1 MRNFLI
7 KLLGGMTRLHHLEE
21 MERLRKASEQF
32 AKEYLCAKNGVTL
45 QGDGF
50 IEYADCDLDFVVTG
64 SRTRINNCRLG
75 GIYVAPWV
83 ERCSLICVRAG
94 ESNLLRKDPPVLHN
108 SFIYA
113 KDEHLE
119 LLSKASYST
128 YEPIKLRQQAKPD
141 PQ

>member
-7 KLLGGMTRLHHLEE
+7 KMLGGMTRLRHLEE
-21 MERLRKASEQF
+21 MEHLREASEQF
-32 AKEYLCAKNGVTL
+32 AKEYLCAKKGITL

-83 ERCSLICVRAG
+83 KYASLISCVAG
-94 ESNLLRKDPPVLHN
+94 ESNLLRKDQPVLHN
-108 SFIYA
+108 SFVYA

-119 LLSKASYST
+119 LLSKARYST
-128 YEPIKLRQQAKPD
+128 CD
-141 PQ
+141 